1 MLRELAEL
9 LNYLKIFR
17 PTLLKR
23 LNEIDKHNLLFT
35 EKRDANK
42 FYQLNLETLIEM
54 TTTK

>member
-9 LNYLKIFR
+9 LNYLKISR